1 MLIMKLALRNLFRNT
16 RRTILTVLLIGCSL
30 SALILT
36 DAVLLGMVDVMIES
50 LTKTLSGEA
59 QVHRQGFTD
68 NYDVDLYMPES
79 ASIESTLEND
89 PSVAAY
95 ASRVISGGM
104 ISSSYNVGAGLIYGV
119 DADQER
125 HLSKLAAAITLGHY
139 LQDTNDILIGEPM
152 AELLEIKLGDRVV
165 ITQAEANTGEL
176 SQALFRVAGIFK
188 FGVRELDS
196 NIVFIHISQARKIL
210 GISQGSH
217 EIAILFHDV
226 SSADLDPTGL
236 LSSLTNDTTEALG
249 WRALN
254 KDIAAMLEMS
264 NYSSLIVGAILFFLA
279 SLGVINSMF
288 MSIYERIYEFGVA
301 KAIGTRPF
309 DLFRLIMVEALFL
322 ALLSCI
328 FGVLVGA
335 LLGEWYATNGIPLG
349 EMEISGIAMN
359 NNIPTVLAW
368 HQVTNFPAYVILLV
382 LTAALYPARFAANII
397 PTDALHR
404 SL

>member
-1 MLIMKLALRNLFRNT
+1 MLIIKLALRNLFRNT
-16 RRTILTVLLIGCSL
+16 RRTLLTVLLIGCSL

-79 ASIESTLEND
+79 ASIESQLEND

-104 ISSSYNVGAGLIYGV
+104 ISSSYNVGAGIIYGV

-139 LQDTNDILIGEPM
+139 LEDANDILIGEPM

-196 NIVFIHISQARKIL
+196 NIVFINISQARKIL
-210 GISQGSH
+210 GIKQGSH

-236 LSSLTNDTTEALG
+236 LSSLTDDTTEALG

-254 KDIAAMLEMS
+254 KDIAAMLEMT

-368 HQVTNFPAYVILLV
+368 HQFTNFPAYVILLV

>member
-1 MLIMKLALRNLFRNT
+1 MLIIKLALRNLFRNT
-16 RRTILTVLLIGCSL
+16 RRTLLTVLLIGCSL

-36 DAVLLGMVDVMIES
+36 DAVLLGMDDVMIES

-79 ASIESTLEND
+79 ASIESQLEND

-104 ISSSYNVGAGLIYGV
+104 ISSSYNVGAGIIYGV

-139 LQDTNDILIGEPM
+139 LEDANDILIGEPM

-196 NIVFIHISQARKIL
+196 NIVFINISQARKIL
-210 GISQGSH
+210 GIKQGSH

-236 LSSLTNDTTEALG
+236 LSSLTDDTTEALG

-254 KDIAAMLEMS
+254 KDIAAMLEMT

-309 DLFRLIMVEALFL
+309 DLFQLIMVEALFL

-328 FGVLVGA
+328 LGMSVGA
-335 LLGEWYATNGIPLG
+335 ILGEWYATNGIPLG

-359 NNIPTVLAW
+359 NNIPTVLAS
-368 HQVTNFPAYVILLV
+368 HQFTNFPVYVILLT

>member
-1 MLIMKLALRNLFRNT
+1 MLIIKLALRNLFRNT
-16 RRTILTVLLIGCSL
+16 RRTLLTVLLIGCSL

-59 QVHRQGFTD
+59 QVHRQGFID

-79 ASIESTLEND
+79 ASIESQLEND

-104 ISSSYNVGAGLIYGV
+104 ISSSYNVGAGIIYGV

-139 LQDTNDILIGEPM
+139 LEDANDILIGEPM

-196 NIVFIHISQARKIL
+196 NIVFINISQARKIL
-210 GISQGSH
+210 GIKQGSH

-236 LSSLTNDTTEALG
+236 LSSLTDDTTEALG
-249 WRALN
+249 WRVLN
-254 KDIAAMLEMS
+254 KDIAAMLEMT

-309 DLFRLIMVEALFL
+309 DLFQLIMVEALFL

-328 FGVLVGA
+328 LGMSVGA
-335 LLGEWYATNGIPLG
+335 ILGEWYATNGIPLG

-359 NNIPTVLAW
+359 NNIPTVLAS
-368 HQVTNFPAYVILLV
+368 HQFTNFPVYVILLT

>member
-1 MLIMKLALRNLFRNT
+1 MLIIKLALRNLFRNT
-16 RRTILTVLLIGCSL
+16 RRTLLTVLLIGCSL

-79 ASIESTLEND
+79 ASIESQLEND

-104 ISSSYNVGAGLIYGV
+104 ISSSYNVGAGIIYGV

-139 LQDTNDILIGEPM
+139 LEDANDILIGEPM

-196 NIVFIHISQARKIL
+196 NIVFINISQARKIL
-210 GISQGSH
+210 GI
-217 EIAILFHDV
+217 I
-226 SSADLDPTGL
+226 
-236 LSSLTNDTTEALG
+236 
-249 WRALN
+249 
-254 KDIAAMLEMS
+254 
-264 NYSSLIVGAILFFLA
+264 
-279 SLGVINSMF
+279 
-288 MSIYERIYEFGVA
+288 
-301 KAIGTRPF
+301 
-309 DLFRLIMVEALFL
+309 
-322 ALLSCI
+322 
-328 FGVLVGA
+328 
-335 LLGEWYATNGIPLG
+335 
-349 EMEISGIAMN
+349 
-359 NNIPTVLAW
+359 
-368 HQVTNFPAYVILLV
+368 
-382 LTAALYPARFAANII
+382 
-397 PTDALHR
+397 
-404 SL
+404 

>member
-1 MLIMKLALRNLFRNT
+1 MLIIKLALRNLFRNT
-16 RRTILTVLLIGCSL
+16 RRTLLTVLLIGCSL

-59 QVHRQGFTD
+59 QVHRQGFID

-79 ASIESTLEND
+79 ASIESKLKHD

-104 ISSSYNVGAGLIYGV
+104 ISSSYNVGAGIIYGV

-139 LQDTNDILIGEPM
+139 LEDANDILIGEPM

-196 NIVFIHISQARKIL
+196 NIVFINISQARKIL
-210 GISQGSH
+210 GIKQGSH

-236 LSSLTNDTTEALG
+236 LSSLTDDTTEALG
-249 WRALN
+249 WRVLN
-254 KDIAAMLEMS
+254 KDIAAMLEMT

-368 HQVTNFPAYVILLV
+368 HQFTNFPAYVILLV

>member
-79 ASIESTLEND
+79 ASIESTLKND

-196 NIVFIHISQARKIL
+196 NIVFIHISQARQIL

-236 LSSLTNDTTEALG
+236 LSSLTDGTTEALG

-288 MSIYERIYEFGVA
+288 MRIYEFGVA

-309 DLFRLIMVEALFL
+309 DLFRLIMVEALLL
-322 ALLSCI
+322 ALLSCF
-328 FGVLVGA
+328 FGMSVGA

-368 HQVTNFPAYVILLV
+368 HQFTNFPAYVILLV